1 MKLNIKGI
9 KNKKQWEIAGIIL
22 PDFNVE
28 KLIQHTSKFPEWVH
42 FGGGNIFRVFI
53 ASALQNAIE
62 DGRIESGIIV
72 AESFDYEVIDR
83 YYKKYDNL
91 SLSVIMDADGNYH
104 KKVIATVT
112 EALKC
117 QKNTQDCERLKE
129 IVGSESL
136 KMISFTITEKGYAI
150 KDINNNYLNVIAH
163 DIESGPYAALHTMSI
178 VTAMLYER
186 YLSGA
191 YPIAM
196 VSMDNC
202 SHNGDK
208 LAAAVTEIAHKWREN
223 GYVNDEFVHYVN
235 SDAVSFPLTMI
246 DKITPRPA
254 ESVKEHLKELG
265 LDDMDIIVTEK
276 GSYTAPFV
284 NSEVCEY
291 LIVEDKFPNGRIDM
305 SSERVIFT
313 DRDTVDKVETMK
325 VTTCLNPLHTALAVT
340 GCLLG
345 YELISEEMKNDTL
358 LKLIKKIGYDEGLKV
373 VVDPKIVNPRDFID
387 EVINERLTNPNIP
400 DTPQRIA
407 MDTSQKVG
415 IRYGQT
421 IKAYMADEKLDVSA
435 LTGIPLAIAAWCR
448 YLVGIDDSGSPFELS
463 PDPLKDELVKYYAN
477 AELGKGSVD
486 LRPILCSKEIF
497 GVDLYAAGLGDKIQK
512 LFDEMMQ
519 GKGAVLKTLKNHL

>member
-1 MKLNIKGI
+1 MKLNIRGL
-9 KNKKQWEIAGIIL
+9 NYKKQWEKAGILL

-28 KLIQHTSKFPEWVH
+28 KLRQHTSKFPEWVH

-53 ASALQNAIE
+53 ASALQSAIE
-62 DGRIESGIIV
+62 EGRAESGIIV

-91 SLSVIMDADGNYH
+91 SLSVIMDSDGNYY
-104 KKVIATVT
+104 KKIIATVT

-117 QKNTQDCERLKE
+117 QKNTQDCDRLKE
-129 IVGSESL
+129 IAGSETL
-136 KMISFTITEKGYAI
+136 KMMSFTITEKGYAI
-150 KDINNNYLNVIAH
+150 KDMNNNYLNVIAH

-191 YPIAM
+191 YPIAV

-208 LAAAVTEIAHKWREN
+208 LASAVKEIAQKWLEK
-223 GYVNDEFVHYVN
+223 GYVNHEFVNYVN
-235 SDAVSFPLTMI
+235 SDSVSFPLTMI

-254 ESVKEHLKELG
+254 ESVKEHLKKLG
-265 LDDMDIIVTEK
+265 VDDMDIIVTEK

-284 NSEVCEY
+284 NSETCEY
-291 LIVEDKFPNGRIDM
+291 LIIEDKFPNGRIDIA
-305 SSERVIFT
+305 SDRVIFT
-313 DRDTVDKVETMK
+313 DRDTVDKVEMMK

-340 GCLLG
+340 GCLLE
-345 YELISEEMKNDTL
+345 YKLISEEMKNETL
-358 LKLIKKIGYDEGLKV
+358 VKLIKKIGYDEGLKV
-373 VVDPKIVNPRDFID
+373 VVDPKIVNPKDFID

-421 IKAYMADEKLDVSA
+421 IKAYIHDEKLEASE

-448 YLVGIDDSGSPFELS
+448 YLVGIDDSGSAFELS
-463 PDPLKDELVKYYAN
+463 PDPLKDVLAKHFEGAVPG
-477 AELGKGSVD
+477 ESSVD
-486 LRPILCSKEIF
+486 LRPILSNKEIF
-497 GVDLYAAGLGDKIQK
+497 GIDLYDAKLGDKIQK
-512 LFDEMMQ
+512 YFDEMMQ
-519 GKGAVLKTLKNHL
+519 GNGAVLATIKNNL